1 MSLIKDHAF
10 TPPVIA
16 RERLAVASSE
26 NNSKIQISPFLPEVC
41 VIPEPR
47 SWDSIKWAKNPQKL
61 YFLKMAFFLIVLLAI
76 IAITLQF
83 IISPSIDFTYH
94 RLGYKSIGN

>member
-16 RERLAVASSE
+16 RERPAVALSE
-26 NNSKIQISPFLPEVC
+26 NNSKIQIGPFYPEVC
-41 VIPEPR
+41 DIPEPS
-47 SWDSIKWAKNPQKL
+47 SWDFLKWAKNPQKL
-61 YFLKMAFFLIVLLAI
+61 FFLIVLLAI
-76 IAITLQF
+76 LAVTLQF